1 MRIDLA
7 VLVGIDLMLI
17 TLQLFVY
24 FFVLTR
30 IVALTMLWTIGHL
43 DLRTLK
49 EFIVIAVAVSSLRN
63 CVLVNELLLV
73 RILDDHRPKLS
84 FI

>member
-1 MRIDLA
+1 MSIDLA
-7 VLVGIDLMLI
+7 ILICIDLVLSTFQCFI
-17 TLQLFVY
+17 Y
-24 FFVLTR
+24 FFVFAR
-30 IVALTMLWTIGHL
+30 IVALTVLRTIGHL

-49 EFIVIAVAVSSLRN
+49 EFIVIAIAVVSLCN
-63 CVLVNELLLV
+63 YVLVNELLLV